1 MEQIK
6 SNDAKTEERPKSYGE
21 VIEQSTAKKKKL
33 VRSAINYIGTAVAM
47 FIIFVAIVVS
57 TTDLTIMT
65 TIDWAELGLS
75 FFVFM
80 FCAYAMYVN
89 GTGSGIRAGRK
100 SEAYLA
106 SKKQY
111 DDLKDQIIKN
121 KMQGRLPE
129 FCRYYIEE
137 ELRNTRN
144 AILTEV
150 GIDFSVYQARYIGK
164 DKEDLQ
170 RISVLTKSQ
179 IEAILEANRVKPIRL
194 TPEMI
199 LKRGRGSLSRSPL
212 GVEPSKKRRIGY
224 AVKFGSTFIL
234 AVLLVVVTLKP
245 KADLTWATIAEI
257 ILKLFPIVLN
267 GFLGYQSGYE
277 NIFVDTVNY
286 MNDQSD
292 LMRQLIRYAED
303 NPIAKSLVSAA
314 EVFDIREYLATK
326 EVQEAPPE
334 AEKPPSNP
342 AQAKAQ

>member
-1 MEQIK
+1 M
-6 SNDAKTEERPKSYGE
+6 
-21 VIEQSTAKKKKL
+21 
-33 VRSAINYIGTAVAM
+33 
-47 FIIFVAIVVS
+47 
-57 TTDLTIMT
+57 
-65 TIDWAELGLS
+65 
-75 FFVFM
+75 
-80 FCAYAMYVN
+80 
-89 GTGSGIRAGRK
+89 
-100 SEAYLA
+100 
-106 SKKQY
+106 
-111 DDLKDQIIKN
+111 
-121 KMQGRLPE
+121 
-129 FCRYYIEE
+129 
-137 ELRNTRN
+137 
-144 AILTEV
+144 
-150 GIDFSVYQARYIGK
+150 
-164 DKEDLQ
+164 
-170 RISVLTKSQ
+170 
-179 IEAILEANRVKPIRL
+179 EANRVKPIRL

-234 AVLLVVVTLKP
+234 AILLVVVTLKP